1 MVELNRVLYPLV
13 AFLVPPCRMRKKKSS
28 QFYISDRGL
37 MPVIHEVLKKL
48 TSRKS
53 TAQNTNCEEQGTK
66 ERVLKVITTN

>member
-1 MVELNRVLYPLV
+1 
-13 AFLVPPCRMRKKKSS
+13 
-28 QFYISDRGL
+28 

-53 TAQNTNCEEQGTK
+53 TAQNTNCEQGTK